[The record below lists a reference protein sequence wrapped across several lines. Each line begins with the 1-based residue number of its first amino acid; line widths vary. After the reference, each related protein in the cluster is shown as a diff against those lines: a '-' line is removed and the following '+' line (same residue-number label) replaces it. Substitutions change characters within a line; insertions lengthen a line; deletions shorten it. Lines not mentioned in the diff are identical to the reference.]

1 MTEGKKRKVVLFI
14 DSLVRGGAQRQLV
27 ECARNLDGNLFEPI
41 VLVYHDI
48 PQFRSDLEDHGIT
61 IVLIPKMMKVD
72 VIFLMKLVSFFRN
85 EKPDIIH
92 SYLNTPNM
100 WARIAGTLAG
110 VRCIITSER
119 DIEIQFSVRKMGI
132 EKILH
137 HFSKHIAVNAEAIK
151 DILTNRLRIPEQKI
165 KVIHNGVDTDR
176 FCKYDRQ
183 KAERIRASFG
193 YCQEDFVVT
202 LPGRMEFTKNHICLL
217 RALRAIGNG
226 NNIKVLFVGNE
237 NDAALKS
244 ELMRFVDANGLTRKV
259 RFAGRQD
266 DMVSVYNLSDAV
278 VLPSLRE
285 GFPNVLLEA
294 MSVGIPVIA
303 SDIADNRKIVI
314 DGENGYLFRS
324 DNHAELA
331 DILQKMI
338 GESSERLFDMGE
350 VGREMAR
357 NKYNVIKMAKAY
369 QDLYKECI

>member
-1 MTEGKKRKVVLFI
+1 
-14 DSLVRGGAQRQLV
+14 
-27 ECARNLDGNLFEPI
+27 
-41 VLVYHDI
+41 
-48 PQFRSDLEDHGIT
+48 
-61 IVLIPKMMKVD
+61 
-72 VIFLMKLVSFFRN
+72 
-85 EKPDIIH
+85 
-92 SYLNTPNM
+92 
-100 WARIAGTLAG
+100 
-110 VRCIITSER
+110 
-119 DIEIQFSVRKMGI
+119 MGI

-137 HFSKHIAVNAEAIK
+137 HFSKHIPVNAEAIK
-151 DILTNRLRIPEQKI
+151 DILTNRLRVPEQKI
-165 KVIHNGVDTDR
+165 KVIYNGVDTDR

-183 KAERIRASFG
+183 KAKRIRASFG

-217 RALRAIGNG
+217 RALCALGNE
-226 NNIKVLFVGNE
+226 NKIKVLFVGNE